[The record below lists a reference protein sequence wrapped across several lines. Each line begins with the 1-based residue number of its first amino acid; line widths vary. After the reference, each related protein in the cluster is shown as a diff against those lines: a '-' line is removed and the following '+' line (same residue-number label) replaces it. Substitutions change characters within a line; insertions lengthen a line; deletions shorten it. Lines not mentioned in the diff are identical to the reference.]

1 MPKHRFSEYSNAIYN
16 IKMQDENKKK
26 DLKSKYSKST
36 RNDIF

>member
-1 MPKHRFSEYSNAIYN
+1 
-16 IKMQDENKKK
+16 MQDENKKK